1 MHCSRAYGNGH
12 SVHASM
18 HIAIKT
24 DTLFIKNYLIAYKKE
39 TRKKQFTFTVT
50 ANTPVIDI
58 NSVFSDLFSLRNTY
72 YIIIPRKASSS
83 SGYKQADDDN
93 DTVPM

>member
-1 MHCSRAYGNGH
+1 
-12 SVHASM
+12 M

-50 ANTPVIDI
+50 GNTPVIDI
-58 NSVFSDLFSLRNTY
+58 NSVFSDLLSFL
-72 YIIIPRKASSS
+72 IIILLYLGRPRPAVVINRLMMIMIQCL
-83 SGYKQADDDN
+83 GN
-93 DTVPM
+93 IIG